1 MKYFD
6 ISDFDSPDEI
16 GSGSKMSEVLL
27 RILSLVRE
35 KYGKPIYINSGYRT
49 ISHNE
54 NVGGKSNSSHL
65 TGLAIDITDNNKRQ
79 KMCSSNRFKLIE
91 LFMDYGVN
99 RIGVSD
105 MFIHFDIDD
114 MKSPNVMWI
123 Y

>member
-1 MKYFD
+1 MKYFN

-27 RILSLVRE
+27 RILSLVRQE
-35 KYGKPIYINSGYRT
+35 YGKPIYINSGYRT
-49 ISHNE
+49 TSHNE

-65 TGLAIDITDNNKRQ
+65 RGLAIDITDNNKRQ